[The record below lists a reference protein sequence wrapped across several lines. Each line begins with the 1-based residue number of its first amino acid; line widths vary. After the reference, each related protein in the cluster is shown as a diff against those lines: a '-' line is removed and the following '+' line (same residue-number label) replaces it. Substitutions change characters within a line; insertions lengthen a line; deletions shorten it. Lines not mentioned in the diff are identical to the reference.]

1 MTDSSAKR
9 TVQINVKMAPEDFA
23 LLKKAADVL
32 WPDAVLTRSGIVL
45 GLSKLGAKRVLKE
58 KGKSKGA

>member
-1 MTDSSAKR
+1 MEANPKR
-9 TVQINVKMAPEDFA
+9 TVQINVKMSPEDLA

-45 GLSKLGAKRVLKE
+45 GLSKLGARNVLKHRAKK
-58 KGKSKGA
+58 KGS

>member
-1 MTDSSAKR
+1 MESNPKR
-9 TVQINVKMAPEDFA
+9 TVQVNVKMSPEDMA
-23 LLKKAADVL
+23 LLKKAADLL

-58 KGKSKGA
+58 KGGRKGT